1 MCFLKDIAKTAFRTC
16 YGHYDHIVMPFRLTN
31 APATFMDLMNYVFND
46 FLDKFMNM
54 FIDDDSVHSKSKEE
68 HEEHLRKVL
77 QVLKKVTLCE
87 IQKNVNFGWT

>member
-1 MCFLKDIAKTAFRTC
+1 MCFLKDIAKTTFHTC

-31 APATFMDLMNYVFND
+31 YVFKD

-54 FIDDDSVHSKSKEE
+54 FIDDNSVHSKSKEE

-77 QVLKKVTLCE
+77 QVLKKVTLCK
-87 IQKNVNFGWT
+87 IQKM